1 MSGRE
6 IVEHLLSFLREE
18 QRTIPHASTDFDD
31 PIPHAINAVNATL
44 QTLAVASPLFAVKR
58 PKSAWFHAPETVAVT
73 GVTVGAKVASCASWP
88 SWAAGCKIELPGDP
102 DWNRVVSVSGT
113 VATLQFPHQG
123 STSGDATLYGDVA
136 SIDSDVVTVLDPV
149 STRGGVVLRP
159 ASGKNNLTLPSAV
172 DRIDYGRVMR
182 INPVSTGR
190 QSYLVESVAHD
201 GDSQVTLQMR
211 LSTSPSEDFIVGYD
225 ARCTLG
231 RLTEDMVLGEK
242 YRLASILSSSA
253 TTNFCTPNV
262 SEDEN
267 VIQNDAQVG
276 DAIIPYTPDGGTFST
291 PIPMADGG
299 VYYIQSI
306 TGFEFKVTTT
316 PGGAVLDITQD
327 SDFLADLYLSSATA
341 TQFPIPN
348 EFVETLFLPMCV
360 VRFLSSPAMQNF
372 DVGGTVNAKALEM
385 AQAQADQGMAMLRK
399 MNPQAQK
406 GIRMFPG
413 LR

>member
-6 IVEHLLSFLREE
+6 IIEHLLSFLREE

-88 SWAAGCKIELPGDP
+88 SWAAGCKIQLPGDP

-113 VATLQFPHQG
+113 VATLQYPHQG

-136 SIDSDVVTVLDPV
+136 SIDNDVVTVLDPV
-149 STRGGVVLRP
+149 MTRGGVALRP

-190 QSYLVESVAHD
+190 ESYLVESVAHD

-231 RLTEDMVLGEK
+231 RLTDEMVLGEK
-242 YRLASILSSSA
+242 YSFAGVLSGNDTDSRISLNVAADEVAIAAGAVGDVFIPTSTNPINPLARGGIYFIDSIGPAGAYFTLSNINNGDTLDLVESGDFEGELYYAAA
-253 TTNFCTPNV
+253 TT
-262 SEDEN
+262 
-267 VIQNDAQVG
+267 
-276 DAIIPYTPDGGTFST
+276 
-291 PIPMADGG
+291 
-299 VYYIQSI
+299 
-306 TGFEFKVTTT
+306 
-316 PGGAVLDITQD
+316 
-327 SDFLADLYLSSATA
+327 